1 MIINVDFHIHSYLSG
16 ATSKDMNI
24 DNISFYGSLKG
35 LDVIGSGDILNIKW
49 LKNFEN
55 MERIDDGTFF
65 YRKTRFILTSEIE
78 DMNRVHHILFFPSIS
93 KVYEVR
99 EKFSKSSQ
107 NMDTDGRPKI
117 RLDGAEIAEICRES
131 DVLIGPAHAFT
142 PWTSLY
148 AYHDSIVDAY
158 KDYTKYIKFLEL
170 GLSADTD
177 YADRISEL
185 KDIVF
190 LSNSDAHSY
199 HPNKLAREFNRINV
213 NDATFDEIK
222 RAIENKRIYMNI
234 GVPPEEGK
242 YNETACTRCYTHYSL
257 DEAKKFSWRCPKCKG
272 IIKKGV
278 KDRVNELANYDKPVH
293 PEHRPPYLRIIPLIE
308 IIGKSMNIN
317 PLSERAENIWNKIV
331 TKFGNEINVLVD
343 LPIREMKN
351 DIDVKILNGIVAF
364 RMGKIRFDPGGGG
377 KYGEIHIPEIIKN
390 DLKNIIDLDYF

>member
-55 MERIDDGTFF
+55 MERIDDGTFL

-117 RLDGAEIAEICRES
+117 RLDGAEIAEICKES

-148 AYHDSIVDAY
+148 AYHDSIFDAY
-158 KDYTKYIKFLEL
+158 KDYTKYVKFLEL

-213 NDATFDEIK
+213 DDATFDEIK

-317 PLSERAENIWNKIV
+317 PLSEKAENIWNKIV

-351 DIDVKILNGIVAF
+351 DMDMKILNGIVAF
-364 RMGKIRFDPGGGG
+364 RMGKIRIDAGGGG